1 MKCLLPIERYTKHE
15 AFARTVDAGKPD
27 IAVFDPATGRVQQF
41 QYAAPSMAAHPAY
54 EPAGFTRQSSDP
66 QAVWLTH
73 MAAMTTDGA
82 GHLWYIR
89 AGSDT
94 IEEVAA

>member
-1 MKCLLPIERYTKHE
+1 
-15 AFARTVDAGKPD
+15 
-27 IAVFDPATGRVQQF
+27 
-41 QYAAPSMAAHPAY
+41 MAAHPAY
-54 EPAGFTRQSSDP
+54 GPAGFTRQSSDP